1 MSSRMCNQ
9 CGCTDIDID
18 STRGDAVCTG
28 CGSVLEDQIIVS
40 EVQFQENSGGGSSL
54 IGQFVSSEGPGK
66 SFSIGG
72 SFPHGMQKESRTVT
86 LQNGKKRIQQLAS
99 QMNLNQHCIDT
110 AFNFFKMAVSKRMT
124 RGRKT
129 SNVIAACLYLVCR
142 SERTP
147 HMLLDFS
154 DALQVNV
161 YSLGRTYL
169 HLSRELCINLPDIDP
184 ALYISRFAHNLEFGE
199 KTHEVSMTAMRL
211 VQRMKRDWMSTGR
224 RPSGLCGAA
233 LLVAAR
239 IHDFSRS
246 IKEIIKVV
254 KVCQSTLRK
263 RLVEF
268 EETPSSQLTIEEFQ
282 TIDLEQEA
290 DPPSFTEGKR
300 RAKKIQ
306 EQSKLPEYAS
316 EVSKLQE
323 EIEQTLLNQKPR
335 GIWAHYAKMADDCGS
350 VDSEA
355 SRLSDLTE
363 SEESINEAKRNSSLD
378 SLSDLSTGKNEIIK
392 SESPQEPKTENSTQE
407 VFDSGGP
414 KLENSTQEVFD
425 SGGTKNSETDD
436 LQSDDLVET
445 SKLTADTIGNELV
458 IGSDLNVLDDKNVKE
473 VTGALGVPA
482 IGTEMETLV
491 SDCMKEGSENS
502 RDSVVDEELD
512 LTGIDDAEINKY
524 LLADKE
530 VLLKTRI
537 WMAENAEFLEEMR
550 LKEEK
555 KAKEAEEEAK
565 KPPEKRKK
573 YTKRKRKAPMQ
584 EAATAQEA
592 IQKIMQE
599 KKISCKIN
607 YDVLN
612 DLNVKSTLTTNSP
625 VKGENSVLGS
635 AQDNSAL
642 ISRFRKPSVSLDFRP
657 AETKPVV
664 KKAKKADL
672 APPPMLPQMDEKSKV
687 DVVVESGPVQYDQKD
702 DVYDEEEAEDY
713 FEEEEHHLS
722 AARLFGNT
730 GVEVEEYDYD
740 MD

>member
-54 IGQFVSSEGPGK
+54 IGQFVSSDGPGK

-72 SFPHGMQKESRTVT
+72 TFPHGMQKESRTVT

-99 QMNLNQHCIDT
+99 QMNLNQHCVDT

-129 SNVIAACLYLVCR
+129 THVIAACLYLVCR

-169 HLSRELCINLPDIDP
+169 QLSRELCINLPDIDP
-184 ALYISRFAHNLEFGE
+184 ALYISRFAHSLEFGD

-246 IKEIIKVV
+246 VKEIIKVV

-263 RLVEF
+263 RLIEF

-282 TIDLEQEA
+282 TIDLEEEA

-300 RAKKIQ
+300 RAKKFQ

-335 GIWAHYAKMADDCGS
+335 GIWAHYAKMSDAGS
-350 VDSEA
+350 VDSET

-363 SEESINEAKRNSSLD
+363 PEENISEENRNSSLD
-378 SLSDLSTGKNEIIK
+378 SLSEIDSFKNE
-392 SESPQEPKTENSTQE
+392 SNSAVSSDGTNKNLTKE
-407 VFDSGGP
+407 VFDSGVTESVETDTVTRDVSDIVGTN
-414 KLENSTQEVFD
+414 LSETENVTREILD
-425 SGGTKNSETDD
+425 SEGTKSLEG
-436 LQSDDLVET
+436 
-445 SKLTADTIGNELV
+445 SKITPDSVRDELI
-458 IGSDLNVLDDKNVKE
+458 IGSDVSVLSSNNIKKATEVLD
-473 VTGALGVPA
+473 GVP
-482 IGTEMETLV
+482 GVPTLGPEMETLV
-491 SDCMKEGSENS
+491 TDCMKEGSDNS
-502 RDSVVDEELD
+502 RDGIEDGELD
-512 LTGIDDAEINKY
+512 LTGIDDSEISKYILAE
-524 LLADKE
+524 KE

-565 KPPEKRKK
+565 KPPEKRRK
-573 YTKRKRKAPMQ
+573 THKRKKKQPVQ

-612 DLNVKSTLTTNSP
+612 DLNVKSSTAFSSP
-625 VKGENSVLGS
+625 VKGDSNVQGILR
-635 AQDNSAL
+635 DNNPS
-642 ISRFRKPSVSLDFRP
+642 ISRLRKASVSFDLRP
-657 AETKPVV
+657 EICKTRVHKVPTEVV
-664 KKAKKADL
+664 PIVRL
-672 APPPMLPQMDEKSKV
+672 WTCGWS
-687 DVVVESGPVQYDQKD
+687 QY
-702 DVYDEEEAEDY
+702 
-713 FEEEEHHLS
+713 
-722 AARLFGNT
+722 
-730 GVEVEEYDYD
+730 
-740 MD
+740 

>member
-54 IGQFVSSEGPGK
+54 IGQFVSSDGPGK

-72 SFPHGMQKESRTVT
+72 TFPHGMQKESRTIT

-110 AFNFFKMAVSKRMT
+110 AFNFFKMAVAKRMT

-129 SNVIAACLYLVCR
+129 SHVIAACLYLVCR

-169 HLSRELCINLPDIDP
+169 QLSRELCINLPDIDP
-184 ALYISRFAHNLEFGE
+184 ALYIQRFAHNLEFGD
-199 KTHEVSMTAMRL
+199 KTHEVSMTALRL

-246 IKEIIKVV
+246 VKEIIRVV

-263 RLVEF
+263 RLTEF
-268 EETPSSQLTIEEFQ
+268 EETPSSELTIEEFQ
-282 TIDLEQEA
+282 TIDLEEEH

-306 EQSKLPEYAS
+306 EQSKLPEYTS

-323 EIEQTLLNQKPR
+323 EIEKTLLNQKPR
-335 GIWAHYAKMADDCGS
+335 GIWAHYAKMTDDMGS
-350 VDSEA
+350 VDSDT
-355 SRLSDLTE
+355 SRFSDLTE
-363 SEESINEAKRNSSLD
+363 SEENLNEANRNSSLE
-378 SLSDLSTGKNEIIK
+378 SLSDLGSVKPELNTNVNEN
-392 SESPQEPKTENSTQE
+392 SMTEN
-407 VFDSGGP
+407 V
-414 KLENSTQEVFD
+414 TQEVFD
-425 SGGTKNSETDD
+425 SGGTIDSGGTKLSET
-436 LQSDDLVET
+436 SNSTPELVT
-445 SKLTADTIGNELV
+445 NELI
-458 IGSDLNVLDDKNVKE
+458 IGSEESV
-473 VTGALGVPA
+473 VTNNNLSETATA
-482 IGTEMETLV
+482 IGMDSLIK
-491 SDCMKEGSENS
+491 DCMKEGSENS
-502 RDSVVDEELD
+502 KDGLEESEELD
-512 LTGIDDAEINKY
+512 LAGIDDNEINKY
-524 LLADKE
+524 ILAEKE
-530 VLLKTRI
+530 VLLKTKI
-537 WMAENAEFLEEMR
+537 WMAENAEYLEEMR

-555 KAKEAEEEAK
+555 KKKEAEEEAK
-565 KPPEKRKK
+565 KPPEKRRKTYKK
-573 YTKRKRKAPMQ
+573 KKKQPVQ

-592 IQKIMQE
+592 IQKIIQE
-599 KKISCKIN
+599 KRISCKIN

-612 DLNVKSTLTTNSP
+612 DLNVKSTAVTNSP
-625 VKGENSVLGS
+625 VKIDSSVPGILRDTNPS
-635 AQDNSAL
+635 
-642 ISRFRKPSVSLDFRP
+642 ISRLRKASVSFDLRT
-657 AETKPVV
+657 ESEPV
-664 KKAKKADL
+664 AKKPKKVDVT
-672 APPPMLPQMDEKSKV
+672 APILPQLDIKPTT

-702 DVYDEEEAEDY
+702 DVYDEEEDY
-713 FEEEEHHLS
+713 FEEEDQHLS
-722 AARLFGNT
+722 AAQLLGHT
-730 GVEVEEYDYD
+730 GAEDEEDYD
-740 MD
+740 ID